1 MTVISEIPPEQQVP
15 AQETAQ
21 DVSDGEEKGHSRGEK
36 KARKALSKLG
46 LKLES
51 DITRVTFKRA
61 KNVKFFLLI
70 SSQSLQL
77 KNLMSTNLPLQM
89 LGLFLVK
96 QRWKIWLVQIIK
108 HSK

>member
-1 MTVISEIPPEQQVP
+1 MTVISEIPEQQVP
-15 AQETAQ
+15 PQETPQ
-21 DVSDGEEKGHSRGEK
+21 ELSDGEEKGHSRGEK

-61 KNVKFFLLI
+61 KNVRFLFLK

-77 KNLMSTNLPLQM
+77 KSLMFTNLPRQM
-89 LGLFLVK
+89 LG
-96 QRWKIWLVQIIK
+96 
-108 HSK
+108 